1 MRNLL
6 RGNERRQL
14 KTIEVLFAH
23 DDWMTI
29 SDLAKAVDSSPRI
42 LKYDFDSMRET
53 YKDFTIETS
62 PKGVRLVF
70 QKNKGLKS
78 HYKNVFENSLAFRL
92 LELIFFNEDYTVYE
106 IADQLYLSIS
116 SLYRLINYINEV
128 TIEYGFQVDTNPC
141 RIVGTERSIRTFF
154 YRYFFEKYTTMDWPL
169 LEKRTE
175 VNINNIDHFL
185 SYLLD
190 LSKLKLDFAYYN
202 QLKTMVFINLI
213 RYNRGYMVKVDYSK
227 INFQDLNT
235 DLKVYLNAMD
245 YFEKSFRMKAN
256 LELLAQIFMPFAHER
271 YSINYETLHI
281 KASRKNIIKEEV
293 AYIEELLKEISVKN
307 EIPIHNME
315 TIVYH
320 THNAAFYEEF
330 DPKAGY
336 ILYNRNAHF
345 MKLIKEEFPLFYE
358 DLYAAVKKYRK
369 VAGLEY
375 TPDGMNYFMYVI
387 FSHWDYLLVELRK
400 KYEKV
405 KILIMSNRDVSHA
418 KMLKDFIEYEYG
430 QRLII
435 DIYDDVFL
443 TRDILENSDYDFII
457 SNFPVNG
464 LQSKV
469 AIYVENIP
477 TVSDYNKIGKQIN
490 HILLR
495 RLEETENQSE

>member
-29 SDLAKAVDSSPRI
+29 SDLAKAVDSSLRI

-154 YRYFFEKYTTMDWPL
+154 YRYFFEKYTTMDWPN
-169 LEKRTE
+169 LEKKTE
-175 VNINNIDHFL
+175 IQVDKIDHFL
-185 SYLLD
+185 SYLINLP
-190 LSKLKLDFAYYN
+190 KLNLDFAYYN
-202 QLKTMVFINLI
+202 QLKTMVFINLL
-213 RYNRGYMVKVDYSK
+213 RYNRGYRVKVDYSK
-227 INFQDLNT
+227 VNFQDLT
-235 DLKVYLNAMD
+235 SDLNVYRDAIE
-245 YFEKSFRMKAN
+245 YFEKNFQMKAN
-256 LELLAQIFMPFAHER
+256 LDLMTQIFMPFAHER
-271 YSINYETLHI
+271 YSINYDTLLL
-281 KASRKNIIKEEV
+281 KASRKTTIQKEV
-293 AYIEELLKEISVKN
+293 TYIETLLNELSVKHN
-307 EIPIHNME
+307 IPIRNVE
-315 TIVYH
+315 NIVYH
-320 THNAAFYEEF
+320 THNSAFYEEF
-330 DPKAGY
+330 DPKAGF

-345 MKLIKEEFPLFYE
+345 MGLIKEEFPRFYE
-358 DLYAAVKKYRK
+358 DLYEAVKKYRK
-369 VAGLEY
+369 VARLKY

-387 FSHWDYLLVELRK
+387 FSHWDCLLIELRK
-400 KYEKV
+400 KYKKV
-405 KILIMSNRDVSHA
+405 KILIISNRDVSHA
-418 KMLKDFIEYEYG
+418 KMLKDFITYEYG
-430 QRLII
+430 RRLII

-443 TRDILENSDYDFII
+443 TKDILEESDYDFII
-457 SNFPVNG
+457 SNFPVSG
-464 LQSKV
+464 LEAKV

-477 TVSDYNKIGKQIN
+477 TVSDYNKIGKEIN
-490 HILLR
+490 HILLS
-495 RLEETENQSE
+495 RLEEKEN